1 MLNPSKGYLLFQVD
15 YYKGIIERLEKEN
28 ECLKDRERLYKISC
42 EGHRKEFLN
51 EKDTSLCLGEEN
63 VALKKQIRELQEKL
77 KPEEKPLPCPFCG
90 SDPYFFINDFERNFV
105 SCQNT
110 ECKVR
115 PSTFSGNKA
124 EVISNW
130 NMRTKK

>member
-1 MLNPSKGYLLFQVD
+1 MLNPSRGYLSFQID
-15 YYKGIIERLEKEN
+15 YYKGIIDRLEKEN
-28 ECLKDRERLYKISC
+28 ES
-42 EGHRKEFLN
+42 
-51 EKDTSLCLGEEN
+51 
-63 VALKKQIRELQEKL
+63 LKKQIRELQEKL

-124 EVISNW
+124 EVINNW